1 MNVNIT
7 DVRENGTDK
16 TLISSS
22 GIENEGRRPE
32 PEEMIAILEKC
43 CEDLSQKA
51 LETGTVGDL
60 TVVRSMVERLGEEGY
75 VVIDQDNQVD
85 MENAPVLEEFCE
97 KVEQKQDG
105 NVMFLMVLNNGG
117 VVQFRMETEDG
128 RVDVVAASLWWKE
141 QVADDV
147 GKNTDLSERH
157 LEIIDTDRDLYE
169 ILYRTTHSTSV
180 PYAPEEEGAYVPIPA
195 AQRSPGRR

>member
-1 MNVNIT
+1 MKRWKLIFCAAVCLVVYLAVCMTGLMGCMSGSVN
-7 DVRENGTDK
+7 ENGNGTDK

-22 GIENEGRRPE
+22 GIENEGRLPE

-43 CEDLSQKA
+43 CKDLYQKA

-85 MENAPVLEEFCE
+85 MENAPVLEVFCE
-97 KVEQKQDG
+97 KVEQKQAG

-128 RVDVVAASLWWKE
+128 GWMWWRTVCGGRNRLLMI
-141 QVADDV
+141 Q
-147 GKNTDLSERH
+147 GKIRTCR
-157 LEIIDTDRDLYE
+157 RD
-169 ILYRTTHSTSV
+169 IWK
-180 PYAPEEEGAYVPIPA
+180 
-195 AQRSPGRR
+195 